1 MEVVALEQEVAQSS
15 NAGEVGRD
23 FGLNF
28 CCSCC
33 CPGDDFV
40 LIVVVVFVLLWR

>member
-23 FGLNF
+23 FVGF
-28 CCSCC
+28 CCC

-40 LIVVVVFVLLWR
+40 LIVVVVFVLVWR